1 MRLAAIAAG
10 NTAIEAA
17 ETIDEVDSAL
27 ANAKAVIDEIRTDAQ
42 LAAEALAAAK
52 TSAKAELDDYVN
64 LAEYTTNKDALEAAI
79 AAGKRCNRSSR
90 NN

>member
-1 MRLAAIAAG
+1 MGRLQSKQQKQLDA
-10 NTAIEAA
+10 
-17 ETIDEVDSAL
+17 VDSAL
-27 ANAKAVIDEIRTDAQ
+27 SDAKAAIDEIKSDAQ

-79 AAGKRCNRSSR
+79 ADGKTAIEGSSKQLKQ
-90 NN
+90 

>member
-1 MRLAAIAAG
+1 MAAAIAAG

-52 TSAKAELDDYVN
+52 TSAKAELDGYVN
-64 LAEYTTNKDALEAAI
+64 AENTQQIKMLAAAI
-79 AAGKRCNRSSR
+79 ADGKTAIEAAETT
-90 NN
+90 